1 MSEEGKEVVEEKLQ
15 EAVEEV
21 EAEEAGTETPEEV
34 PYISPAEEQ
43 ARENGW
49 VPKDEWV
56 AAGHD
61 PDEWR
66 SAREFNDRGELI
78 NSIKTLNRKV
88 QQYDKALKAFAQHHT
103 KVYDNAHQKA
113 LEDLKAHKKLAI
125 REGEHE
131 LAEEIDEEIERE
143 KQNYMEQRQALRVEA
158 RDAGAQQEAAEW
170 ARKNTWYQTDED
182 MRDAANGFMVSFI
195 QKNQRQGNTV
205 TRQDA
210 LDHATR
216 MVKKTFPD
224 KFGKKRTEAPAATG
238 VRGRPVRSTKQDNF
252 QLTEEETQVMKT
264 LVATGEMT
272 KEQYIKEIKAIR
284 GAK

>member
-1 MSEEGKEVVEEKLQ
+1 MSEEIKEEVVEQDLQ
-15 EAVEEV
+15 EAIEGE
-21 EAEEAGTETPEEV
+21 GSTETPEEEV
-34 PYISPAEEQ
+34 PYVSPAEEQ

-49 VPKDEWV
+49 VPKEEWV

-113 LEDLKAHKKLAI
+113 LDDLKAHKKLAI

-143 KQNYMEQRQALRVEA
+143 KQSYMQQRQALRVEA
-158 RDAGAQQEAAEW
+158 RDTGAQQEAADW
-170 ARKNTWYQTDED
+170 ARRNSWYQSDED

-195 QKNQRQGNTV
+195 QKNHRQGNMV

-264 LVATGEMT
+264 LVSTGEMT
-272 KEQYIKEIKAIR
+272 KEQYIKEIKGLR